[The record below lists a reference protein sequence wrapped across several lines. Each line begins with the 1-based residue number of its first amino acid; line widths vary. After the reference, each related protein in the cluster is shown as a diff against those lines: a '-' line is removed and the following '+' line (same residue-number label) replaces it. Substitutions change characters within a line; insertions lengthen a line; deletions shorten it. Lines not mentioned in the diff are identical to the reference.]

1 MTESTLD
8 AFDTLAVHA
17 GDAPDPSSGALD
29 PPVVLSTAFAFDDA
43 ADAAHRFATG
53 VGLVYSRWRNPTVMA
68 LEGKL
73 AALEGGEACAVFASG
88 MGAVHAAL
96 GSCVS
101 AGDEV
106 VVVSGLYA
114 ETLRLLRG
122 PLAKFGVTMR
132 HARPDA
138 VEVSERTR
146 AVYLE
151 TPANPTLAVTDIEA
165 VAAQKGGAPLLVD
178 STFATPYHQLPLSL
192 GADLVVHS
200 ATKGLCGHGDA
211 IGGAVIGASPP
222 VEEARAFGVRS
233 CGAALSPMNAM
244 LISRGARTLG
254 LRMAK
259 ASANAQVLAERLEAH
274 RAVARVYYPGL
285 WSHPDHAIAARQ
297 MIRGFGA
304 LIAFEVA
311 GGVAAGA
318 AVYDRVETITRA
330 VSLGDA
336 RTLLTHPAST
346 THHSLTAEE
355 RAAAG
360 ISDGLMRLSVGI
372 EDVED
377 LWRDL
382 ERALGGPS

>member
-1 MTESTLD
+1 MTERS
-8 AFDTLAVHA
+8 FDTLAVHA
-17 GDAPDPSSGALD
+17 GDDPDPSTGALD

-43 ADAAHRFATG
+43 ADAARRFSSG
-53 VGLVYSRWRNPTVMA
+53 QGLVYSRWRNPTVMA

-73 AALEGGEACAVFASG
+73 AALEQGEACAVFSSG
-88 MGAVHAAL
+88 MGAVHAAI
-96 GSCVS
+96 GSRVS

-114 ETLRLLRG
+114 ETLRLLRDV
-122 PLAKFGVTMR
+122 LAKFGVRVR
-132 HARPDA
+132 HASPDA
-138 VEVSERTR
+138 VEVGERTR
-146 AVYLE
+146 VVYAE
-151 TPANPTLAVTDIEA
+151 TPANPTLSVTDLER
-165 VAAQKGGAPLLVD
+165 VAAQKGGATMIVD
-178 STFATPYHQLPLSL
+178 STFATPYHQRPLGL

-200 ATKGLCGHGDA
+200 ATKALCGHGDA
-211 IGGAVIGASPP
+211 IGGAVIGASEL

-254 LRMAK
+254 LRMAR
-259 ASANAQVLAERLEAH
+259 ASASAQTLAERLEAH
-274 RAVARVYYPGL
+274 PSVARVFYPGL
-285 WSHPDHAIAARQ
+285 WSHPGHGVAARQ
-297 MIRGFGA
+297 MTRGFGA

-318 AVYDRVETITRA
+318 SAYDRVRTISRA
-330 VSLGDA
+330 VSLGDT

-346 THHSLTAEE
+346 THASLSAEE

-360 ISDGLMRLSVGI
+360 IGDGLMRLSVGI
-372 EDVED
+372 EDCDD

-382 ERALGGPS
+382 DRAL